1 MWGYESGRV
10 HLSDVMSQMMC
21 QTLQVWFWMV
31 AGMMHLG
38 IDLQSMKNGGDFPV
52 GGAVINEQLSNFE
65 IATVPLAIVTF
76 RRNFRKLLVKV
87 PVINLAESVNQCW
100 GRDFKPNNASSHL
113 AWLSKL
119 TFEDLTFVERY
130 FGISA
135 KLGLLESLNTTW
147 TKNRETQKREK
158 NRFFFPS
165 YESIHHNGTFWWPHI
180 YTQGWETNWD
190 THTNSN
196 SAVYLITCLPLCLS
210 VYLET
215 DTLRAW
221 FFFFY
226 LY

>member
-1 MWGYESGRV
+1 
-10 HLSDVMSQMMC
+10 MSQMMC

-76 RRNFRKLLVKV
+76 WRNFRKLLVKV
-87 PVINLAESVNQCW
+87 PVINLAESVSQCW

-135 KLGLLESLNTTW
+135 KLVLLESLNTTW

-221 FFFFY
+221 IFSF
-226 LY
+226 LSLLKDKHNKALC